1 LHTVMPLGQT
11 ATIGSV
17 EALRVQMLATLH
29 SEPEL
34 VIDASALIEVDLA
47 LVQLVEA
54 ARQHAT
60 RESKA
65 VRLAAP
71 ANPALTHLLGR
82 AGLIDG
88 ATQDDLD
95 FWFHGERP
103 Q

>member
-1 LHTVMPLGQT
+1 MNTVVSFGQT

-17 EALRVQMLATLH
+17 DALRADLLAAFQN
-29 SEPEL
+29 EPDL
-34 VIDASALIEVDLA
+34 VIDTTELVDVDLA
-47 LVQLVEA
+47 CVQLIEA
-54 ARQHAT
+54 ARQHAH
-60 RESKA
+60 REGRA
-65 VRLAAP
+65 LRLAAP

-88 ATQDDLD
+88 ATPDDLD